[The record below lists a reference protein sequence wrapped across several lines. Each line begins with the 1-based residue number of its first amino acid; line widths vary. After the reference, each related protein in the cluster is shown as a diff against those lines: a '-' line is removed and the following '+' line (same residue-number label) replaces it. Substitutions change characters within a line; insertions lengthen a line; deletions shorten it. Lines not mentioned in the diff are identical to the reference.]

1 MPDCAQNKKP
11 SKRHSANVKYYERKS
26 VYILNMDDRKSVGA
40 KRADTFSIA
49 M

>member
-1 MPDCAQNKKP
+1 MPDCAQNKK
-11 SKRHSANVKYYERKS
+11 SGKRYIVNVKYYERKS